1 MATMIDGLL
10 TGKVCPVATQDIHTN
25 LKNRNN
31 AFKEFGY
38 GPPDPELPNEV
49 FWIKKAKMYN
59 APTDAVKQMRC
70 GNCAAFIQTPSMLEC
85 IKTGIEGGD
94 EVKNQLA
101 YEDQFME
108 AANLGFCELFHFVC
122 AGSRTCDAWKSGG
135 PITKE

>member
-1 MATMIDGLL
+1 MNEGLL
-10 TGKVCPVATQDIHTN
+10 SGKVCPVATQDIQVN

-38 GPPDPELPNEV
+38 GPPDPSLPNDV

-59 APTDAVKQMRC
+59 APTDAVKEMRC

-135 PITKE
+135 PITEE